1 MFVFSKTGLFFAD
14 PGVWLLALL
23 GLGAVLLWTRWRRGG
38 RAILSAAILFAVAI
52 STLPVGEAM
61 LTALE
66 GRFPAIRAVAAP
78 VDGIIVLGG
87 AVQQGI
93 TSARGQPALN
103 GHAER
108 MTEFVAL
115 ARRFPAARLAF
126 TGGSASLFDPDMK
139 ETVVA
144 RLFFAQMGLDAD
156 RVVYESRSRNT
167 YENAVFT
174 RRLLR
179 PGPGERWLLV
189 TSAAHMPR
197 AIGAFR
203 KAGWDPVAYPV
214 DYVTR
219 GRVEIAP
226 SFNLRAGLNS
236 FSAALHEWLGLIA
249 YRLLGRS
256 DTLFPAP
263 G

>member
-1 MFVFSKTGLFFAD
+1 MFVISKLALFFAD
-14 PGVWLLALL
+14 PGVWLLILL
-23 GLGAVLLWTRWRRGG
+23 GLGAALLWTRWQRGG
-38 RAILSAAILFAVAI
+38 RAILSTTILFVFAI

-61 LTALE
+61 LAVLE
-66 GRFPAIRAVAAP
+66 DRFSTVPAVAAP

-87 AVQQGI
+87 AVRQRL
-93 TSARGQPALN
+93 TLARGQPALN
-103 GHAER
+103 EHAER

-115 ARRFPAARLAF
+115 ARRFPLARLAF
-126 TGGSASLFDPDMK
+126 TGGSASVFDRDMK
-139 ETVVA
+139 ETAVA

-167 YENAVFT
+167 YENAVLT
-174 RRLLR
+174 HRLLR

-203 KAGWDPVAYPV
+203 KAGWHPVAYPV

-219 GRVEIAP
+219 GLAEIGP
-226 SFNLRAGLNS
+226 FFNFRAGLNS
-236 FSAALHEWLGLIA
+236 FGDALHEWMGLIA

-263 G
+263 

>member
-1 MFVFSKTGLFFAD
+1 MFVFSKIVLFFAD
-14 PGVWLLALL
+14 PGVWLLILL
-23 GLGAVLLWTRWRRGG
+23 GLGAVLLWTRWQRGG
-38 RAILSAAILFAVAI
+38 RAILSTTILFVIAI

-61 LTALE
+61 LATLE
-66 GRFPAIRAVAAP
+66 DRFPTVRTIAAP

-87 AVQQGI
+87 AVHQRLTG
-93 TSARGQPALN
+93 ARGQPALN
-103 GHAER
+103 QHAER

-126 TGGSASLFDPDMK
+126 TGGSASVFHQDLK
-139 ETVVA
+139 ETEVA
-144 RLFFAQMGLDAD
+144 RLFFESMGLRPD
-156 RVVYESRSRNT
+156 RVVYEGRSRNT

-174 RRLLR
+174 RALLR
-179 PGPGERWLLV
+179 PRPGERWLLV

-219 GRVEIAP
+219 GLAEIGP
-226 SFNLRAGLNS
+226 FFNFRAGLNN
-236 FSAALHEWLGLIA
+236 FSDALHEWLGLIA

-256 DTLFPAP
+256 NTLFPAP